1 MGITFWL
8 NSNNTE
14 GLKTEKDSS
23 PLAFICI
30 SFTHTGSERGI
41 IHSKHR
47 EIILLDEKCLILGC
61 PKLDHT
67 HVSTAVKGS
76 LGYLDP
82 EYFRRQQLTEKSDV
96 YAFEAVINP
105 TLPKDQIN
113 LAEWALSW
121 QKQRPKSEG
130 KLQSLD

>member
-41 IHSKHR
+41 IH
-47 EIILLDEKCLILGC
+47 
-61 PKLDHT
+61 T
-67 HVSTAVKGS
+67 VKGS

>member
-47 EIILLDEKCLILGC
+47 EIILLDEKFVAKI
-61 PKLDHT
+61 
-67 HVSTAVKGS
+67 TAVKGS

-82 EYFRRQQLTEKSDV
+82 EYFRTQQLTEKSDV